1 MKKVFQAALAAL
13 LAMLLT
19 IGSASAV
26 MVDEEGYL
34 EEILLE
40 EGEEIQ
46 FEDSQADASLQASI
60 DKVNELQH
68 ILLLGIDAR
77 PGQTTGRSDTMII
90 LTVDTNNQKIKL
102 MSLMRD
108 IIVAIPG
115 RENNRLNAAYY
126 FGGPDLLLQTIENN
140 FGIHIEHY
148 VGVNFSLLGVALT
161 LLLMRR
167 GD

>member
-1 MKKVFQAALAAL
+1 
-13 LAMLLT
+13 ML
-19 IGSASAV
+19 V

-90 LTVDTNNQKIKL
+90 LTVDTTHRIFNTKELLIAGNF
-102 MSLMRD
+102 
-108 IIVAIPG
+108 
-115 RENNRLNAAYY
+115 LNA
-126 FGGPDLLLQTIENN
+126 TIIQNVKTNN
-140 FGIHIEHY
+140 IKQAPFAER
-148 VGVNFSLLGVALT
+148 
-161 LLLMRR
+161 MRLR
-167 GD
+167 

>member
-115 RENNRLNAAYY
+115 GRTTASTRL
-126 FGGPDLLLQTIENN
+126 TI
-140 FGIHIEHY
+140 
-148 VGVNFSLLGVALT
+148 SA
-161 LLLMRR
+161 RR
-167 GD
+167 PAFADHRK